1 MESLLEP
8 WVADPAD
15 RAFVARCLLD
25 EGPPHHRGANAA
37 LLALLQRALS
47 HTKPVARS
55 VTSGAMIPVPLRV
68 PPHVRESLDIDE
80 RVYPVAMPS
89 AALERAFPD
98 PRVRRH
104 LVESLTDGPPH
115 HALANVLMVA
125 MITELLARLGDGGAA
140 EEPSR

>member
-1 MESLLEP
+1 MEALLEP

-37 LLALLQRALS
+37 LLTLLQRALS
-47 HTKPVARS
+47 HTKPGGRAADL
-55 VTSGAMIPVPLRV
+55 GAMIPVALRV
-68 PPHVRESLDIDE
+68 PPHVRESLDAGE

-115 HALANVLMVA
+115 HAIANVLMVA
-125 MITELLARLGDGGAA
+125 MITELLARLGDGDSPL
-140 EEPSR
+140 EPSR